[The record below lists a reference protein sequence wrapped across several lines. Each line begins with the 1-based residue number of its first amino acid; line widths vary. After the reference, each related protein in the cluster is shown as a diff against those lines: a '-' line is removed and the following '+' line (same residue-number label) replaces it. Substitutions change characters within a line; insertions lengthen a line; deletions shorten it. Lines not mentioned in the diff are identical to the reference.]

1 MKITVI
7 PTGTIDT
14 WLHLHARPLK
24 RDTGIRISVPVPC
37 YLLEHNG
44 RKVLFDAGQ
53 TVPRKE
59 QAPLANY
66 FVRVTRK
73 ETAFCRLQKMGV
85 APDDLDC
92 IILSHHHADH
102 CDGLADFPQVRAI
115 CQTPALENFARF
127 KNAFTAVDGVYDVW
141 GDGVL
146 TCIPTPGHAPG
157 HQSLLIA
164 NDDGTKTL
172 LMGDVVYMPE
182 ALDYEP
188 AKEEYAERPEY
199 FNSIRQVRSLRD
211 SGVKI
216 VFGHHPYTLVK

>member
-1 MKITVI
+1 M
-7 PTGTIDT
+7 
-14 WLHLHARPLK
+14 
-24 RDTGIRISVPVPC
+24 
-37 YLLEHNG
+37 
-44 RKVLFDAGQ
+44 
-53 TVPRKE
+53 
-59 QAPLANY
+59 
-66 FVRVTRK
+66 
-73 ETAFCRLQKMGV
+73 
-85 APDDLDC
+85 
-92 IILSHHHADH
+92 
-102 CDGLADFPQVRAI
+102 
-115 CQTPALENFARF
+115 
-127 KNAFTAVDGVYDVW
+127 YDVW

>member
-59 QAPLANY
+59 QEPLANY

-85 APDDLDC
+85 TPDDLDC

-127 KNAFTAVDGVYDVW
+127 KTALRNWNSSPVCRIFT
-141 GDGVL
+141 
-146 TCIPTPGHAPG
+146 PTRTG
-157 HQSLLIA
+157 
-164 NDDGTKTL
+164 
-172 LMGDVVYMPE
+172 
-182 ALDYEP
+182 
-188 AKEEYAERPEY
+188 R
-199 FNSIRQVRSLRD
+199 RS
-211 SGVKI
+211 SCGSEMI
-216 VFGHHPYTLVK
+216 SSPS